1 MLYLLPELP
10 AAAQAFLADWE
21 DKGRNVFEFQTSGT
35 TGPARI
41 CQLSRQQI
49 LHAAASS
56 QATLGWAA
64 GQSMGLV
71 LPATGMG
78 GRMSL
83 VRASVYG
90 MHLVPLALDLGRLSN
105 KPAPPTEHPPYTR
118 YLDHLSLVPSQAL
131 ALLQH
136 WLDQG
141 MDPGE
146 RVGTLLLGGG
156 PEVSDLRKMLER
168 VPAEGRPWRVFLGF
182 GMTETAGHFALRR
195 LFPHPEPS
203 YTPSPGLEISIESS
217 SDSDRA
223 SSPESNPESQKQPQ
237 ESQKRPQKSP
247 EQPQKSPERL
257 QVPQNGSLVIQ
268 GPVTNQEPLRTRE
281 IVRLNPLEGTFE
293 WLGRAD
299 LTIQSG
305 GHTLLIDELEAQIR
319 QKSGDYPE
327 LSWLLSP
334 HWYLAPLHDPV
345 WGEQVALC
353 MPKSLLETLPDG
365 PLRPDTFAP
374 CLPKAAYPRYLVI
387 VPEDAFAIAGKV
399 RRLDSAALALLDP
412 KPLAGGVGFGQK
424 L

>member
-1 MLYLLPELP
+1 MLYTLLELP

-21 DKGRNVFEFQTSGT
+21 DKDRNVFEFQTSGT

-64 GQSMGLV
+64 GQSVGLV

-105 KPAPPTEHPPYTR
+105 KPAPPTEHPPYIR
-118 YLDHLSLVPSQAL
+118 YLDHLSLVPSLAL

-217 SDSDRA
+217 SDSEL
-223 SSPESNPESQKQPQ
+223 ESNPESQEQPQ
-237 ESQKRPQKSP
+237 KFQKQS
-247 EQPQKSPERL
+247 QKSPERL
-257 QVPQNGSLVIQ
+257 QESQEPPTGPLIIR
-268 GPVTNQEPLRTRE
+268 GPVTNQKPLRTRE
-281 IVRLNPLEGTFE
+281 IVRLNPLDGTFE

-305 GHTLLIDELEAQIR
+305 GHTLLIDDLEAQIR
-319 QKSGDYPE
+319 QKAGDYPE

-334 HWYLAPLHDPV
+334 HWYLAPLQDPV

-353 MPKSLLETLPDG
+353 LPKSLLETLPDG
-365 PLRPDTFAP
+365 PLRLHTFAP

-399 RRLDSAALALLDP
+399 RRLDSATLALLGP
-412 KPLAGGVGFGQK
+412 KPLAGGVGFGQE

>member
-1 MLYLLPELP
+1 
-10 AAAQAFLADWE
+10 
-21 DKGRNVFEFQTSGT
+21 
-35 TGPARI
+35 
-41 CQLSRQQI
+41 
-49 LHAAASS
+49 
-56 QATLGWAA
+56 
-64 GQSMGLV
+64 
-71 LPATGMG
+71 
-78 GRMSL
+78 
-83 VRASVYG
+83 
-90 MHLVPLALDLGRLSN
+90 
-105 KPAPPTEHPPYTR
+105 
-118 YLDHLSLVPSQAL
+118 
-131 ALLQH
+131 
-136 WLDQG
+136 

-146 RVGTLLLGGG
+146 RIGTLLLGGG

-217 SDSDRA
+217 SDSDQE

-237 ESQKRPQKSP
+237 ESQKQSQKSL
-247 EQPQKSPERL
+247 ERL
-257 QVPQNGSLVIQ
+257 QGPQNGSLVIR
-268 GPVTNQEPLRTRE
+268 GPVTNHEPLRTRE
-281 IVRLNPLEGTFE
+281 IVRLNPDNWTFE

-319 QKSGDYPE
+319 QKAGDYPE

-334 HWYLAPLHDPV
+334 QWYLAPLQDPV

-353 MPKSLLETLPDG
+353 LPMSLLETLPEA
-365 PLRPDTFAP
+365 PLRPDIFAP
-374 CLPKAAYPRYLVI
+374 CLPKAAYPRYLVV

-399 RRLDSAALALLDP
+399 RRLDPKALALLDP
-412 KPLAGGVGFGQK
+412 QPLDRRNRFGQE

>member
-1 MLYLLPELP
+1 MLYTLPELP

-21 DKGRNVFEFQTSGT
+21 DKDRNVFEFQTSGT

-64 GQSMGLV
+64 GQSVGLV

-90 MHLVPLALDLGRLSN
+90 MRLVPLALDLGRLSN

-146 RVGTLLLGGG
+146 RVGTLMLGGG

-203 YTPSPGLEISIESS
+203 YTPSPGLEISIEFD
-217 SDSDRA
+217 SDSDRE
-223 SSPESNPESQKQPQ
+223 SSPESQKQPQ
-237 ESQKRPQKSP
+237 ESPEPLLGPQTG
-247 EQPQKSPERL
+247 R
-257 QVPQNGSLVIQ
+257 LVIQ

-334 HWYLAPLHDPV
+334 HWYLAPLQDPV

-412 KPLAGGVGFGQK
+412 KPLAGGVGFGQE

>member
-21 DKGRNVFEFQTSGT
+21 DKDRNVFEFQTSGT

-64 GQSMGLV
+64 GQSVGLV

-146 RVGTLLLGGG
+146 RIGTLLLGGG
-156 PEVSDLRKMLER
+156 SEVSDLRKMLER

-203 YTPSPGLEISIESS
+203 YTPSPGLEISIEFD
-217 SDSDRA
+217 SDSDQE
-223 SSPESNPESQKQPQ
+223 SSPES
-237 ESQKRPQKSP
+237 P
-247 EQPQKSPERL
+247 EQPHNPPTGPLIIR
-257 QVPQNGSLVIQ
+257 

-305 GHTLLIDELEAQIR
+305 GHTLLIDDLEAQIR
-319 QKSGDYPE
+319 QKAGDYPE

-334 HWYLAPLHDPV
+334 QWYLAPLQDPV

-353 MPKSLLETLPDG
+353 LPMSLLETLPEA
-365 PLRPDTFAP
+365 PLRPDIFAP
-374 CLPKAAYPRYLVI
+374 CLPKAAYPRYLVV

-399 RRLDSAALALLDP
+399 RRLDPKALALLDP
-412 KPLAGGVGFGQK
+412 QPLDRRNRFGQE

>member
-1 MLYLLPELP
+1 MLYTLPELP

-64 GQSMGLV
+64 GQSVGLV

-146 RVGTLLLGGG
+146 RIGTLLLGGG

-203 YTPSPGLEISIESS
+203 YTPSPGLEISIESG
-217 SDSDRA
+217 SDSDQE
-223 SSPESNPESQKQPQ
+223 SSPESNPESQ
-237 ESQKRPQKSP
+237 
-247 EQPQKSPERL
+247 EQPHNPPTGPLIIR
-257 QVPQNGSLVIQ
+257 

-281 IVRLNPLEGTFE
+281 IVRLNPLDGTFE

-319 QKSGDYPE
+319 QKAVDYPE

-334 HWYLAPLHDPV
+334 HWYLAPLQDPV

-399 RRLDSAALALLDP
+399 RRLDSATLALLGP
-412 KPLAGGVGFGQK
+412 KPLAGGVGFGQE

>member
-21 DKGRNVFEFQTSGT
+21 DKDRNVFEFQTSGT

-64 GQSMGLV
+64 GQSVGLV

-146 RVGTLLLGGG
+146 RIGTLLLGGG
-156 PEVSDLRKMLER
+156 PAVSDLRKMLEQ
-168 VPAEGRPWRVFLGF
+168 VPAGGSPWRVFLGF

-203 YTPSPGLEISIESS
+203 YTPSPGLEISIEFD
-217 SDSDRA
+217 SDSDQE
-223 SSPESNPESQKQPQ
+223 SSLESQEQPQ
-237 ESQKRPQKSP
+237 ESQEPPTGPLIIR
-247 EQPQKSPERL
+247 
-257 QVPQNGSLVIQ
+257 

-281 IVRLNPLEGTFE
+281 IVRLNPLDGTFE

-305 GHTLLIDELEAQIR
+305 GHTLLTDELEAQIR
-319 QKSGDYPE
+319 QKAGDYPE

-334 HWYLAPLHDPV
+334 HWYLAPLQDPV

-353 MPKSLLETLPDG
+353 LPKSLLETLPEG
-365 PLRPDTFAP
+365 PLRPETFAP

-387 VPEDAFAIAGKV
+387 VPEDSFAIAGKV
-399 RRLDSAALALLDP
+399 RRLDSAALALLGP
-412 KPLAGGVGFGQK
+412 QPLDRANRFGQG

>member
-21 DKGRNVFEFQTSGT
+21 DKDRNVFEFQTSGT

-64 GQSMGLV
+64 GQSVGLV

-90 MHLVPLALDLGRLSN
+90 MRLVPLALDLGRLSN

-203 YTPSPGLEISIESS
+203 YTPSPGLEISIEFD
-217 SDSDRA
+217 SDSDQE
-223 SSPESNPESQKQPQ
+223 SSPESNPESQ
-237 ESQKRPQKSP
+237 
-247 EQPQKSPERL
+247 EQPHNPPTGPLIIR
-257 QVPQNGSLVIQ
+257 

-319 QKSGDYPE
+319 QKAGDYPE

-334 HWYLAPLHDPV
+334 HWYLAPLQDPV

-387 VPEDAFAIAGKV
+387 VPEDSFAIAGKV
-399 RRLDSAALALLDP
+399 RRLDSATLALLGP
-412 KPLAGGVGFGQK
+412 KPLAGGVGFGQE

>member
-21 DKGRNVFEFQTSGT
+21 DKDRNVFEFQTSGT

-64 GQSMGLV
+64 GQRVGLV
-71 LPATGMG
+71 LPANAMG

-105 KPAPPTEHPPYTR
+105 KPAPPTEHPPYIR

-146 RVGTLLLGGG
+146 RIGTLLLGGG

-223 SSPESNPESQKQPQ
+223 SSPESNPESQEQPQ
-237 ESQKRPQKSP
+237 KFQKQS
-247 EQPQKSPERL
+247 QKSPERL
-257 QVPQNGSLVIQ
+257 QRPQNGSLVIR
-268 GPVTNQEPLRTRE
+268 GPVTNQEPLPTRE
-281 IVRLNPLEGTFE
+281 IVRLNPLNGTFE

-305 GHTLLIDELEAQIR
+305 GHTLLIDDLEAQTR
-319 QKSGDYPE
+319 QKAGEFPE

-334 HWYLAPLHDPV
+334 HWYLAPLQDPV

-353 MPKSLLETLPDG
+353 LPKSLLETLPDG
-365 PLRPDTFAP
+365 PLQPEIFAP

-387 VPEDAFAIAGKV
+387 VPEDSFAIAGKV

-412 KPLAGGVGFGQK
+412 QPLDRRTRFG
-424 L
+424 LGL

>member
-1 MLYLLPELP
+1 M
-10 AAAQAFLADWE
+10 
-21 DKGRNVFEFQTSGT
+21 
-35 TGPARI
+35 
-41 CQLSRQQI
+41 
-49 LHAAASS
+49 
-56 QATLGWAA
+56 GWAA
-64 GQSMGLV
+64 GQSVGLV

-105 KPAPPTEHPPYTR
+105 KPAQPTEHPPYTR

-203 YTPSPGLEISIESS
+203 YTPSPGLEISIESG
-217 SDSDRA
+217 SDSDQEF
-223 SSPESNPESQKQPQ
+223 SPESNPESQ
-237 ESQKRPQKSP
+237 
-247 EQPQKSPERL
+247 EQPHNPPTGPLIIR
-257 QVPQNGSLVIQ
+257 

-334 HWYLAPLHDPV
+334 HWYLAPLQDPV
-345 WGEQVALC
+345 WGELVALC

-387 VPEDAFAIAGKV
+387 VPEDSFAIAGKV
-399 RRLDSAALALLDP
+399 RRLDSATLALLGP
-412 KPLAGGVGFGQK
+412 KPLAGGVGFGQE

>member
-1 MLYLLPELP
+1 MLYILPELP

-21 DKGRNVFEFQTSGT
+21 DKDRNVFEFQTSGT

-64 GQSMGLV
+64 GQSVGLV

-105 KPAPPTEHPPYTR
+105 KPAQPTEHPPYTR

-146 RVGTLLLGGG
+146 RIGTLLLGGG

-203 YTPSPGLEISIESS
+203 YTPSPGLEISIEFN
-217 SDSDRA
+217 SDSDQE
-223 SSPESNPESQKQPQ
+223 SSLESQ
-237 ESQKRPQKSP
+237 ESQEPPTGPLIIR
-247 EQPQKSPERL
+247 
-257 QVPQNGSLVIQ
+257 

-305 GHTLLIDELEAQIR
+305 GHTLLIDDLEAQIR
-319 QKSGDYPE
+319 QKAGDYPE

-334 HWYLAPLHDPV
+334 QWYLAPLQDPV

-353 MPKSLLETLPDG
+353 LPMSLLETLPEA
-365 PLRPDTFAP
+365 PLRPDIFAP
-374 CLPKAAYPRYLVI
+374 CLPKAAYPRYLVV
-387 VPEDAFAIAGKV
+387 VPEDAFAITGKV
-399 RRLDSAALALLDP
+399 RRLDPKALALLDP
-412 KPLAGGVGFGQK
+412 QPLDRRNRFGQE

>member
-64 GQSMGLV
+64 GQSVGLV

-168 VPAEGRPWRVFLGF
+168 VPAEGSPWRVFLGF

-203 YTPSPGLEISIESS
+203 YTPSPGLEISIEFD
-217 SDSDRA
+217 SDSDQE
-223 SSPESNPESQKQPQ
+223 SSPESNPESQKQPHNPPTGPLII
-237 ESQKRPQKSP
+237 R
-247 EQPQKSPERL
+247 
-257 QVPQNGSLVIQ
+257 

-281 IVRLNPLEGTFE
+281 IVRLNPDNGTFE

-305 GHTLLIDELEAQIR
+305 GHTLLIDDLEAQIR

-353 MPKSLLETLPDG
+353 LPKSLLETLPEG
-365 PLRPDTFAP
+365 PLRPETFAP

-387 VPEDAFAIAGKV
+387 VPEDSFAIAGKV
-399 RRLDSAALALLDP
+399 RRLDSAALALLGP
-412 KPLAGGVGFGQK
+412 QPLDRANRFGQG

>member
-21 DKGRNVFEFQTSGT
+21 DKDRNVFEFQTSGT

-64 GQSMGLV
+64 GQSVGLV

-105 KPAPPTEHPPYTR
+105 KPAPPTERPPYTR

-146 RVGTLLLGGG
+146 RIGTLLLGGG

-168 VPAEGRPWRVFLGF
+168 VPAGGSPWRVFLGF

-203 YTPSPGLEISIESS
+203 YTPSPGLEISIEFD
-217 SDSDRA
+217 SDSDQE
-223 SSPESNPESQKQPQ
+223 SSLESQEQPQ
-237 ESQKRPQKSP
+237 ESQEPPTGPLIIR
-247 EQPQKSPERL
+247 
-257 QVPQNGSLVIQ
+257 

-281 IVRLNPLEGTFE
+281 IVRLNPLDGTFE

-305 GHTLLIDELEAQIR
+305 GHTLLTDELEAQIR
-319 QKSGDYPE
+319 QKAGDYPE

-334 HWYLAPLHDPV
+334 HWYLAPLQDPV

-353 MPKSLLETLPDG
+353 LPKSLLETLPEG

-387 VPEDAFAIAGKV
+387 VPEDSFAIAGKV
-399 RRLDSAALALLDP
+399 RRLDSAALALLGP
-412 KPLAGGVGFGQK
+412 QPLDRANRFGQE

>member
-64 GQSMGLV
+64 GQSVGLV

-90 MHLVPLALDLGRLSN
+90 MRLVPLALDLGRLSN

-168 VPAEGRPWRVFLGF
+168 VPAKGSPWRVFLGF

-203 YTPSPGLEISIESS
+203 YTPSPGLEISIEFD
-217 SDSDRA
+217 SDSDQE

-237 ESQKRPQKSP
+237 ESPEPLLGPQTG
-247 EQPQKSPERL
+247 R
-257 QVPQNGSLVIQ
+257 LVIQ

-281 IVRLNPLEGTFE
+281 IVRLNPLDGTFE

-319 QKSGDYPE
+319 QKAGDYPE

-334 HWYLAPLHDPV
+334 HWYLAPLQDPV
-345 WGEQVALC
+345 WVEQVALC

-387 VPEDAFAIAGKV
+387 VPEDAFTIAGKV
-399 RRLDSAALALLDP
+399 RRLDSATLALLGP
-412 KPLAGGVGFGQK
+412 KPLAGGVGFGQE

>member
-1 MLYLLPELP
+1 MLYTLPELP

-21 DKGRNVFEFQTSGT
+21 DKDRNVFEFQTSGT

-64 GQSMGLV
+64 GQSVGLV

-105 KPAPPTEHPPYTR
+105 KPAPQTEHPPFTR

-146 RVGTLLLGGG
+146 RLGTLLLGGG
-156 PEVSDLRKMLER
+156 PAVSDLRKMLER
-168 VPAEGRPWRVFLGF
+168 VPAGGQPWRIFLGF

-203 YTPSPGLEISIESS
+203 YTPAPGLEISLET
-217 SDSDRA
+217 
-223 SSPESNPESQKQPQ
+223 NPESER
-237 ESQKRPQKSP
+237 ESS
-247 EQPQKSPERL
+247 
-257 QVPQNGSLVIQ
+257 
-268 GPVTNQEPLRTRE
+268 
-281 IVRLNPLEGTFE
+281 
-293 WLGRAD
+293 
-299 LTIQSG
+299 
-305 GHTLLIDELEAQIR
+305 
-319 QKSGDYPE
+319 
-327 LSWLLSP
+327 
-334 HWYLAPLHDPV
+334 
-345 WGEQVALC
+345 
-353 MPKSLLETLPDG
+353 
-365 PLRPDTFAP
+365 
-374 CLPKAAYPRYLVI
+374 
-387 VPEDAFAIAGKV
+387 
-399 RRLDSAALALLDP
+399 
-412 KPLAGGVGFGQK
+412 
-424 L
+424 

>member
-21 DKGRNVFEFQTSGT
+21 DKDRNVFEFQTSGT

-64 GQSMGLV
+64 GQSVGLV

-203 YTPSPGLEISIESS
+203 YTPSPGLEISIEFD
-217 SDSDRA
+217 SDSDREF
-223 SSPESNPESQKQPQ
+223 SPESQ
-237 ESQKRPQKSP
+237 EPPQKSP
-247 EQPQKSPERL
+247 EPFQG
-257 QVPQNGSLVIQ
+257 PQNGSLVIR

-281 IVRLNPLEGTFE
+281 MVRLNPLDGTFE

-334 HWYLAPLHDPV
+334 HWYLAPLQDPV

-374 CLPKAAYPRYLVI
+374 CLPKAAYPRYLVV

-399 RRLDSAALALLDP
+399 RRLDSATLALLGP
-412 KPLAGGVGFGQK
+412 KPLAGGVGFGQE

>member
-21 DKGRNVFEFQTSGT
+21 DKDRNVFEFQTSGT

-64 GQSMGLV
+64 GQSVGLV

-146 RVGTLLLGGG
+146 RIGTLLLGGG

-203 YTPSPGLEISIESS
+203 YTPSPGLEISIEFD
-217 SDSDRA
+217 SDSDQE

-237 ESQKRPQKSP
+237 ESQKQPQESP
-247 EQPQKSPERL
+247 EPFQG
-257 QVPQNGSLVIQ
+257 PQNGSLVIR
-268 GPVTNQEPLRTRE
+268 GPVTNHEPLRTRE
-281 IVRLNPLEGTFE
+281 IVRLNPQDGTFE

-305 GHTLLIDELEAQIR
+305 GYTLLIDELEAQIR

-334 HWYLAPLHDPV
+334 HWYLAPLQDPV

-365 PLRPDTFAP
+365 PLRPDIFAP

-387 VPEDAFAIAGKV
+387 VPEDSFAIAGKV
-399 RRLDSAALALLDP
+399 RRLDSATLALLGP
-412 KPLAGGVGFGQK
+412 KPLAGGVGFGQE

>member
-21 DKGRNVFEFQTSGT
+21 DKDRNVFEFQTSGT

-41 CQLSRQQI
+41 CRLSRQQI

-64 GQSMGLV
+64 GQSVGLV

-105 KPAPPTEHPPYTR
+105 KSAPPTKHPPYTR

-168 VPAEGRPWRVFLGF
+168 VPAEGSPWRVFLGF

-203 YTPSPGLEISIESS
+203 YTPSPGLEISIET
-217 SDSDRA
+217 
-223 SSPESNPESQKQPQ
+223 NPESER
-237 ESQKRPQKSP
+237 ESRPESP
-247 EQPQKSPERL
+247 DRL
-257 QVPQNGSLVIQ
+257 QGPRTGNLVIR
-268 GPVTNQEPLRTRE
+268 GPVTNHEPLRTRE

-334 HWYLAPLHDPV
+334 HWYLAPLQDPV

-399 RRLDSAALALLDP
+399 RRLDSAALALLGP
-412 KPLAGGVGFGQK
+412 RPLAGGVGFGQE

>member
-10 AAAQAFLADWE
+10 AAAQAFLAEWE
-21 DKGRNVFEFQTSGT
+21 DKDRNVFEFQTSGT

-64 GQSMGLV
+64 GQSVGLV
-71 LPATGMG
+71 LPANAMG

-105 KPAPPTEHPPYTR
+105 KPAPPTEHPPYIR

-146 RVGTLLLGGG
+146 RIGTLLLGGG

-223 SSPESNPESQKQPQ
+223 SSPESNPESQEQPQ
-237 ESQKRPQKSP
+237 KFQKQS
-247 EQPQKSPERL
+247 QKSPERL
-257 QVPQNGSLVIQ
+257 QESQEPPT
-268 GPVTNQEPLRTRE
+268 GPLIIRGQVTNQEPLPTRE
-281 IVRLNPLEGTFE
+281 IVRLNPDNGTFE

-305 GHTLLIDELEAQIR
+305 GHTLLIDDLEAQIR
-319 QKSGDYPE
+319 QKAGDYPE

-334 HWYLAPLHDPV
+334 HWYLAPLQDPV
-345 WGEQVALC
+345 WGELVALC
-353 MPKSLLETLPDG
+353 LPKSLLETLPDG

-387 VPEDAFAIAGKV
+387 VPEDSFAIAGKV

-412 KPLAGGVGFGQK
+412 QPLDRRTRFG
-424 L
+424 LGL

>member
-1 MLYLLPELP
+1 
-10 AAAQAFLADWE
+10 
-21 DKGRNVFEFQTSGT
+21 
-35 TGPARI
+35 
-41 CQLSRQQI
+41 
-49 LHAAASS
+49 
-56 QATLGWAA
+56 
-64 GQSMGLV
+64 
-71 LPATGMG
+71 
-78 GRMSL
+78 
-83 VRASVYG
+83 
-90 MHLVPLALDLGRLSN
+90 
-105 KPAPPTEHPPYTR
+105 
-118 YLDHLSLVPSQAL
+118 
-131 ALLQH
+131 
-136 WLDQG
+136 

-146 RVGTLLLGGG
+146 RIGTLLLGGG

-217 SDSDRA
+217 SDSEL
-223 SSPESNPESQKQPQ
+223 ESNPESQEQSQKSPVRLQ
-237 ESQKRPQKSP
+237 ESQEPPTGPLIIR
-247 EQPQKSPERL
+247 
-257 QVPQNGSLVIQ
+257 

-281 IVRLNPLEGTFE
+281 IVRLNPLDGAFE

-334 HWYLAPLHDPV
+334 HWYLAPLQDPV
-345 WGEQVALC
+345 WGEQVAIC
-353 MPKSLLETLPDG
+353 MPKSLLETLPDD

-399 RRLDSAALALLDP
+399 RRLNSEALALLGP
-412 KPLAGGVGFGQK
+412 RPLAGGVGFG
-424 L
+424 LGL

>member
-21 DKGRNVFEFQTSGT
+21 DKDRNVFEFQTSGT

-64 GQSMGLV
+64 GQSVGLV

-105 KPAPPTEHPPYTR
+105 KPAPPTEHPTYTR

-217 SDSDRA
+217 SDSDQE

-237 ESQKRPQKSP
+237 ESQKQSQKSL
-247 EQPQKSPERL
+247 ERL
-257 QVPQNGSLVIQ
+257 QGPQNGSLVIR
-268 GPVTNQEPLRTRE
+268 GPVTNHEPLRTRE
-281 IVRLNPLEGTFE
+281 IVRLNPDNWTFE

-319 QKSGDYPE
+319 QKAGDYPE

-334 HWYLAPLHDPV
+334 QWYLAPLQDPV

-353 MPKSLLETLPDG
+353 LPMSLLETLPEA
-365 PLRPDTFAP
+365 PLRPDIFAP
-374 CLPKAAYPRYLVI
+374 CLPKAAYPRYLVV

-399 RRLDSAALALLDP
+399 RRLDPKALALLDP
-412 KPLAGGVGFGQK
+412 QPLDRRNRFGQE

>member
-1 MLYLLPELP
+1 M
-10 AAAQAFLADWE
+10 
-21 DKGRNVFEFQTSGT
+21 
-35 TGPARI
+35 
-41 CQLSRQQI
+41 
-49 LHAAASS
+49 
-56 QATLGWAA
+56 GWAA
-64 GQSMGLV
+64 GQSVGLV

-105 KPAPPTEHPPYTR
+105 KSAPPTEHPPYTR

-168 VPAEGRPWRVFLGF
+168 VPAEGSPWRVFLGF

-203 YTPSPGLEISIESS
+203 YTPSPGLEISIEFN
-217 SDSDRA
+217 SDSDQEF
-223 SSPESNPESQKQPQ
+223 SPESQKQPQ
-237 ESQKRPQKSP
+237 KSQKQPQESP
-247 EQPQKSPERL
+247 EPPQESPDRL
-257 QVPQNGSLVIQ
+257 QVPRTGNLVIQ

-281 IVRLNPLEGTFE
+281 IVRLNPLAGTFE

-334 HWYLAPLHDPV
+334 HWYLAPLQDPV

-353 MPKSLLETLPDG
+353 LPKSLLETLPDG

-387 VPEDAFAIAGKV
+387 VPEDSFAIAGKV
-399 RRLDSAALALLDP
+399 RRLDSAALALLGP
-412 KPLAGGVGFGQK
+412 RPLAGGVGFG
-424 L
+424 LGL